1 MISPEVLRRY
11 PFFGLLNDG
20 QLKAMAILAEPVTWE
35 AGECV
40 FQAGDSANALY
51 LLTEG
56 SIDLYERSQDVHD
69 PELRKDFLV
78 GEVNPGELFGISAL
92 LPPFRTTAAA
102 QVNRDSEGI
111 RFDAG
116 KLYHLCQVEID
127 LENRILRQLTKEI
140 FERLNYAR
148 IQLAAAR
155 A

>member
-20 QLKAMAILAEPVTWE
+20 QLKALALIAEAVTWE
-35 AGECV
+35 AGQCV
-40 FQAGDSANALY
+40 FEFGDPADALY

-56 SIDLYERSQDVHD
+56 AVDLYERSQDAHK
-69 PELRKDFLV
+69 PELRKEFLV

-92 LPPFRTTAAA
+92 LPPFRLTATA
-102 QVNRDSEGI
+102 VVTKPSNGI

-140 FERLNYAR
+140 FERLNYSR